1 MYGWNLP
8 DSFILFLVP
17 KYLEWKKNEQQHST
31 IYPSMIF
38 YILDRD
44 FDMPGNRE
52 EKLRLK
58 NAEEDVL
65 LPENDELN
73 FRNVVTEERFIPEEN

>member
-1 MYGWNLP
+1 
-8 DSFILFLVP
+8 
-17 KYLEWKKNEQQHST
+17 
-31 IYPSMIF
+31 MIF

-44 FDMPGNRE
+44 FDMPGNCE

-65 LPENDELN
+65 PPENDELN
-73 FRNVVTEERFIPEEN
+73 FRNVVTEERFTPEEN